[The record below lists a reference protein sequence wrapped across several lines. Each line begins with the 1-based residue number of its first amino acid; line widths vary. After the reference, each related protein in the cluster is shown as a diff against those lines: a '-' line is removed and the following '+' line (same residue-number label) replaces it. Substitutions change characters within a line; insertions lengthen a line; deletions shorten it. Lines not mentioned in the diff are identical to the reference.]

1 MPKAI
6 ELMTKREE
14 EILKIIRYIS
24 EKTKE
29 FAKPKLVMIG
39 GYALRAFIKFSRYTR
54 DCDFI
59 VKKRNGWHLD
69 ELNEIIP
76 RDWRVEELKKR
87 EQYGFMRWLKF
98 IRYDKT
104 RIKVSLDFMEGE
116 IRGRKEEEVILIDDE
131 MIEKSR
137 QTFIT
142 IAEEKIRV
150 FVPDYSDYLIMKIIS
165 CRASDIRDIASLIH
179 ENGIPKALS
188 QRAKKILPNPDI
200 LYSRIRR
207 TVIPEIKSK
216 TFIDSWKGIMATTE
230 YTEEDKEKVA
240 EELEKIINSLNLV
253 H

>member
-1 MPKAI
+1 
-6 ELMTKREE
+6 
-14 EILKIIRYIS
+14 ILKIIRYIS

-29 FAKPKLVMIG
+29 FTNPKLVMIG

-76 RDWRVEELKKR
+76 RDWRVNKLTKR
-87 EQYGFMRWLKF
+87 DQYGFMRWLKF

-116 IRGRKEEEVILIDDE
+116 IRGREEEEVILIDYE

-137 QTFIT
+137 QTLIT
-142 IAEEKIRV
+142 IADEEVRV
-150 FVPDYSDYLIMKIIS
+150 FVPDYGDYFTMKVIS

-179 ENGIPKALS
+179 ENGVPKALG
-188 QRAKKILPNPDI
+188 QRVEKILPNPNI
-200 LYSRIRR
+200 FYSRIGRR
-207 TVIPEIKSK
+207 VIPEIKRE

-230 YTEEDKEKVA
+230 YIEEDKEKVV
-240 EELEKIINSLNLV
+240 EELKQTIHLTCSS
-253 H
+253 